1 MESKIEFVAE
11 VYKVQTLTDNGVG
24 VSVCGRTGG
33 CVKRRG

>member
-24 VSVCGRTGG
+24 VSVCGRGRAYL
-33 CVKRRG
+33 KRRG